1 MNVFEKTKFH
11 CLFQKEN
18 IQSKFRA
25 GDVIQ
30 VNEKKKKLKNKGY
43 KRLQT
48 GRGLHT
54 TLLA

>member
-30 VNEKKKKLKNKGY
+30 VNKKKKKLKNKGY